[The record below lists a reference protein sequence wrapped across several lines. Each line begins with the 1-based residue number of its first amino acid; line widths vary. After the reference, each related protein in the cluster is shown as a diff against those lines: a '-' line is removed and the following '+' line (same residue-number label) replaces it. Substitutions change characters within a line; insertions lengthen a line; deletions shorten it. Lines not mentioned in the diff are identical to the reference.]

1 MTPPSFVTTSDVCG
15 CVSMGVGVG
24 GYVVLV
30 CTLCVHM
37 RVRVVC
43 VCMHVCVLRA
53 RKSLYWHDA
62 CMLRVSSVSPFHT
75 CALVGSSLTTASTA
89 DEKED
94 ILSQNV
100 AGELVSFVTYKGG
113 MCL

>member
-15 CVSMGVGVG
+15 CVSMGVG

-43 VCMHVCVLRA
+43 VYMHVCVLRA

-75 CALVGSSLTTASTA
+75 CALDSSLTTASTVA
-89 DEKED
+89 EKED